1 MANIRIVL
9 CDSNHDE
16 LEGYG
21 KICRA
26 ICDSEQIPATLMTFS
41 SSNALLFEMSEC
53 AFSSMVNILI
63 IEPDGGFENVASAV
77 RKLGYNGIILY
88 LSRST
93 DPKVFFSAFDNQVR
107 NFAEK
112 GDLDRFSYIFE
123 EALQVAKEEDARYI
137 AVSCAGEYRTIDV
150 RDIYYFETTLD
161 HMVCVWYAGGK
172 FVFPSTLSNLE
183 ERLKNCGFMRIHR
196 SYLVSMSAVH
206 RISYEEVI
214 LNNGISIPIGRGNYS
229 ALKNALETWKI
240 A

>member
-1 MANIRIVL
+1 MANLRIVL

-16 LEGYG
+16 LEGYA

-26 ICDSEQIPATLMTFS
+26 ICDEKQLPVTLTTFS
-41 SSNALLFEMSEC
+41 KSEALLFEMEEC
-53 AFSSMVNILI
+53 AFLSTVNILI
-63 IEPDGGFENVASAV
+63 IEPDGDGEHLAAAV
-77 RKLGYNGIILY
+77 RKLGYTGIILY

-93 DPKVFFSAFDNQVR
+93 NVSIFLSAFDNDVQ

-112 GDLDRFSYIFE
+112 GDLTRFSDVFE
-123 EALQVAKEEDARYI
+123 EALEIAKEDDSRYI

-161 HMVCVWYAGGK
+161 HMIRVWYAGGK
-172 FVFPSTLSNLE
+172 FVFSSSLSNLE

-196 SYLVSMSAVH
+196 SYLVSMAAVH
-206 RISYEEVI
+206 RLSYEEVI
-214 LNNGISIPIGRGNYS
+214 LNNGISIPIGRGNYPV
-229 ALKNALETWKI
+229 LKDAMDNWKI